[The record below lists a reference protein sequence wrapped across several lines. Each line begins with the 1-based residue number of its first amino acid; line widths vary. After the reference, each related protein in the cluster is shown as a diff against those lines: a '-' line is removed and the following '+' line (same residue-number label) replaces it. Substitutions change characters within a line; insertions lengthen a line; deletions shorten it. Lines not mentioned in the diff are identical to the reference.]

1 MWQFLKSVFVS
12 FIIMTVFYNE
22 YKINLLEER
31 VKELELIAFNK

>member
-1 MWQFLKSVFVS
+1 MWHFLIAISVC
-12 FIIMTVFYNE
+12 IIVITVFHNE

>member
-31 VKELELIAFNK
+31 VKELELIAYNK

>member
-22 YKINLLEER
+22 YKINLLEEK